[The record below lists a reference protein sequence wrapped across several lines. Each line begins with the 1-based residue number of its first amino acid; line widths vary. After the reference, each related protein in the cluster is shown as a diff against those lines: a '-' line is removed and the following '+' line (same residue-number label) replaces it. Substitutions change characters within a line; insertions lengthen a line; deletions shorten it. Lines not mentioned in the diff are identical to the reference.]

1 MPTVLDRPEVVETR
15 PPALPSPPVRERR
28 TTRWLRWSAWLISA
42 AAVAA
47 VIAIA
52 IVANVNDPYSGAT
65 ESRTPPAPVGTT
77 TVELEEVLQFEQ
89 QLVTVVAPTFTFTPA
104 APGPDYVPR
113 LGFGEEATVT
123 PVNPSRL
130 VEQAP
135 GSFVAPVTQF
145 MEEATTNSSFE
156 TLLERQLQSTESSL
170 LDLTSGELTA
180 LERTIVYTPSM
191 AVQQADA
198 DRLTGLAE
206 FYGESPEYLYHGGH
220 PDMKLPPPTAL

>member
-52 IVANVNDPYSGAT
+52 IVANVTDSSSGAT
-65 ESRTPPAPVGTT
+65 ESRTPPAPV
-77 TVELEEVLQFEQ
+77 
-89 QLVTVVAPTFTFTPA
+89 VVGGEAGAWVFTPA
-104 APGPDYVPR
+104 APDPSYVPR

-130 VEQAP
+130 VEQAS
-135 GSFVAPVTQF
+135 GSFVAPVTEF
-145 MEEATTNSSFE
+145 MDEATTTHSVNVD
-156 TLLERQLQSTESSL
+156 TY
-170 LDLTSGELTA
+170 
-180 LERTIVYTPSM
+180 VPSM
-191 AVQQADA
+191 AVRQADA
-198 DRLTGLAE
+198 DRLTGMAE

-220 PDMKLPPPTAL
+220 PDMKLPLPPAL